1 MRVNSNLCFTP
12 SYRILGFVFVLHSI
26 ATSELRLHHRNAF
39 SFRLFCE
46 TFSILFQTTFMPA
59 TISAN
64 RVQILSS
71 SAGEKEIE
79 FEPEDYQPR
88 SSVKVQLS
96 GRKLLVGGDS
106 RNVSSKGAKKIYKQ
120 GEKMGSN
127 FKRLFGEKDEI
138 TVQGEASDYEEEIYN
153 YRNYGFCF
161 KSSPTKVLSVVKG
174 YLAIWG
180 AEGIAFQSANGKS
193 KESKKRLTKKPDLV
207 SSGDG
212 KNAQDGSKR
221 EDMENSFFLGMNFL
235 KAKWTMMPTETK
247 KETQEKIEEIACQ

>member
-1 MRVNSNLCFTP
+1 
-12 SYRILGFVFVLHSI
+12 
-26 ATSELRLHHRNAF
+26 
-39 SFRLFCE
+39 
-46 TFSILFQTTFMPA
+46 MPA

-138 TVQGEASDYEEEIYN
+138 
-153 YRNYGFCF
+153 
-161 KSSPTKVLSVVKG
+161 VLLIHEWLS
-174 YLAIWG
+174 
-180 AEGIAFQSANGKS
+180 
-193 KESKKRLTKKPDLV
+193 
-207 SSGDG
+207 
-212 KNAQDGSKR
+212 
-221 EDMENSFFLGMNFL
+221 
-235 KAKWTMMPTETK
+235 
-247 KETQEKIEEIACQ
+247 

>member
-1 MRVNSNLCFTP
+1 MFFIAA
-12 SYRILGFVFVLHSI
+12 ILESGSD
-26 ATSELRLHHRNAF
+26 ELMSVDML
-39 SFRLFCE
+39 LLDLE
-46 TFSILFQTTFMPA
+46 TTFMPA

-88 SSVKVQLS
+88 SSVKVGS
-96 GRKLLVGGDS
+96 SLVGGDNS
-106 RNVSSKGAKKIYKQ
+106 SNVSSKGAKKIYKQ
-120 GEKMGSN
+120 
-127 FKRLFGEKDEI
+127 
-138 TVQGEASDYEEEIYN
+138 
-153 YRNYGFCF
+153 
-161 KSSPTKVLSVVKG
+161 VVKG

-193 KESKKRLTKKPDLV
+193 KESKKRVTTKPDLV
-207 SSGDG
+207 SSRNG

-235 KAKWTMMPTETK
+235 KAKWTMMPTGTK
-247 KETQEKIEEIACQ
+247 KETQEKMKKLHANELECEKN

>member
-1 MRVNSNLCFTP
+1 
-12 SYRILGFVFVLHSI
+12 
-26 ATSELRLHHRNAF
+26 
-39 SFRLFCE
+39 
-46 TFSILFQTTFMPA
+46 MPA

-88 SSVKVQLS
+88 SSVNVQLS

-120 GEKMGSN
+120 
-127 FKRLFGEKDEI
+127 
-138 TVQGEASDYEEEIYN
+138 
-153 YRNYGFCF
+153 
-161 KSSPTKVLSVVKG
+161 VVKG

>member
-1 MRVNSNLCFTP
+1 
-12 SYRILGFVFVLHSI
+12 
-26 ATSELRLHHRNAF
+26 
-39 SFRLFCE
+39 
-46 TFSILFQTTFMPA
+46 MPA

-96 GRKLLVGGDS
+96 ERKLLVGGDS

-120 GEKMGSN
+120 
-127 FKRLFGEKDEI
+127 
-138 TVQGEASDYEEEIYN
+138 
-153 YRNYGFCF
+153 
-161 KSSPTKVLSVVKG
+161 VVKG

-207 SSGDG
+207 SSRNG

-235 KAKWTMMPTETK
+235 KVKWTMMPTETK
-247 KETQEKIEEIACQ
+247 KETQEKMKKLHANELECEKN

>member
-1 MRVNSNLCFTP
+1 
-12 SYRILGFVFVLHSI
+12 
-26 ATSELRLHHRNAF
+26 
-39 SFRLFCE
+39 
-46 TFSILFQTTFMPA
+46 MPA

-138 TVQGEASDYEEEIYN
+138 
-153 YRNYGFCF
+153 
-161 KSSPTKVLSVVKG
+161 VLLIHEWL
-174 YLAIWG
+174 LAIWG

-193 KESKKRLTKKPDLV
+193 KESKKRVTTKPDLV
-207 SSGDG
+207 SSRNG

-235 KAKWTMMPTETK
+235 KAKWTMMPTGTK
-247 KETQEKIEEIACQ
+247 KETQEKMKKLHANELECEKN

>member
-1 MRVNSNLCFTP
+1 
-12 SYRILGFVFVLHSI
+12 
-26 ATSELRLHHRNAF
+26 
-39 SFRLFCE
+39 
-46 TFSILFQTTFMPA
+46 MPA

-138 TVQGEASDYEEEIYN
+138 KLRVNKLLLQILTN
-153 YRNYGFCF
+153 
-161 KSSPTKVLSVVKG
+161 KSAFSCQRL
-174 YLAIWG
+174 LAIWG

-193 KESKKRLTKKPDLV
+193 KESKKRVTTKPDLV
-207 SSGDG
+207 SSRNG

-235 KAKWTMMPTETK
+235 KAKWTMMPTGTK
-247 KETQEKIEEIACQ
+247 KETQEKMKKLHANELECEKN